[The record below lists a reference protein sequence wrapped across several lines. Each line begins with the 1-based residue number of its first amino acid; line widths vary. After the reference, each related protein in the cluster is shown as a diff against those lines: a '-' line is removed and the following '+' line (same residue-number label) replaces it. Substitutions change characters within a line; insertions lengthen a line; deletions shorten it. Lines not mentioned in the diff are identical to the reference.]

1 MLMLVAITVGLVFWI
16 TAWALG
22 MNANVAILVTIALAL
37 MAFVVQL
44 VTPWAKEQFGRTP
57 R

>member
-1 MLMLVAITVGLVFWI
+1 MLMLIAITVGLVFWI
-16 TAWALG
+16 VAWALG

-44 VTPWAKEQFGRTP
+44 VTPWAKQQLGRGP
-57 R
+57 